1 MRKMKK
7 INGYLVVKFNDRE
20 LREWEGSA
28 LGNYG
33 VIDAELYTGRL
44 DVDRSVME
52 YDDAETLE
60 EAIEKARDLESEL
73 DVQEADV
80 KITVVTETD
89 EGTTEQGPIDAQLMI
104 AGWEETLQMQ
114 IKSKRHPGV
123 TPTTA
128 LHELY
133 GFKVALKELGV
144 LEAEECRVELNT
156 FGALDL
162 RGSFPRNL
170 EDLLAHICDVIC
182 KEHIPGRSQ
191 EELDAICEK
200 CLIEQFASRTEDQE
214 LCIRSAAHGDLNKII
229 DELRET
235 PLNTKAER
243 LEHEAWAFLKALE
256 LSQMVTEKENAA
268 FTAAIEDALKA
279 RPYTTERSTFENLRP
294 ETKRDPMA
302 AKIYTTGLA
311 LLADCPDND
320 CRVFLNIFNMARDLD
335 GALDELGGNGVPA
348 LALRR
353 ELRDRVGELVEMYRT
368 NYAVQKY
375 KEAMQP

>member
-33 VIDAELYTGRL
+33 VIDAELYTGTL

-60 EAIEKARDLESEL
+60 EAIEKARGLESEL
-73 DVQEADV
+73 DVEEPEV
-80 KITVVTETD
+80 KITVVKETD
-89 EGTTEQGPIDAQLMI
+89 DRTVEQGPVDPQLMI
-104 AGWEETLQMQ
+104 AGWEATLGQQ
-114 IKSKRHPGV
+114 IGSHQHKDIDER
-123 TPTTA
+123 TA
-128 LHELY
+128 THELH
-133 GFKVALKELGV
+133 GFKVALNQLGILSNEDTV
-144 LEAEECRVELNT
+144 VDPDT
-156 FGALDL
+156 FGGYDIPHPL
-162 RGSFPRNL
+162 PR
-170 EDLLAHICDVIC
+170 EPEELLSYICDEVC
-182 KEHIPGRSQ
+182 KEHGPGRTQ
-191 EELDAICEK
+191 EELDAVCAK
-200 CLIEQFASRTEDQE
+200 CAVERLANEGDERD
-214 LCIRSAAHGDLNKII
+214 LRVRSAAHSELNKII
-229 DELRET
+229 DELRGT
-235 PLNTKAER
+235 PLNTRAER
-243 LEHEAWAFLKALE
+243 LEHEARAFLKALE
-256 LSQMVTEKENAA
+256 LSRTVTERESAA

-279 RPYTTERSTFENLRP
+279 RPYTAERATFENLHP
-294 ETKRDPMA
+294 EIKRDPLA
-302 AKIYTTGLA
+302 AKIYAMGLA
-311 LLADCPDND
+311 LSADCPDND

-335 GALDELGGNGVPA
+335 GALDELGGNGAPA